1 MDLNDFNTN
10 YLNNLLDKVSK
21 EQKSVFL
28 LGDFNV
34 NLLNYND
41 HNPTNEFLDSL
52 ASNSFVPYILQPTRL
67 TSHSKTL
74 IDNIFSNIISPEAIS
89 GNLTATI
96 SDHLPQFMIV
106 PNVFS
111 NPPSNKANIFE
122 RDWSNFDQEN
132 FILDYFSIDWDVA
145 LKLDEQNVNYS
156 TESFLNK
163 INSLLSN
170 YVPLKKIN
178 KYKLKFRSKPWI
190 TTGLQKSISVK
201 NKFLTN
207 FIKKKDPAKKAELHL
222 QYKNHRNLLSTLLKK
237 SKENYYKK
245 CFESNWNNAKIIWKG
260 IKSLITLKDIT
271 SSVPRTISHGENLI
285 TNPYY
290 IANINN
296 YFSSIVDT
304 AKENIK
310 YSHKHF
316 SVYLNNQCKNSIFS
330 LLTVRL

>member
-1 MDLNDFNTN
+1 
-10 YLNNLLDKVSK
+10 
-21 EQKSVFL
+21 
-28 LGDFNV
+28 
-34 NLLNYND
+34 
-41 HNPTNEFLDSL
+41 
-52 ASNSFVPYILQPTRL
+52 
-67 TSHSKTL
+67 
-74 IDNIFSNIISPEAIS
+74 
-89 GNLTATI
+89 
-96 SDHLPQFMIV
+96 MIV
-106 PNVFS
+106 PNVFC
-111 NPPSNKANIFE
+111 NPPPNKANNIFE
-122 RDWSNFDQEN
+122 KDWSNFDQEN
-132 FILDYFSIDWDVA
+132 FILDYFSTDWDIA
-145 LKLDEQNVNYS
+145 RNLDEQNVNYS

-260 IKSLITLKDIT
+260 IKSIITLKNIT
-271 SSVPRTISHGENLI
+271 SSVSRTISQAEDLI
-285 TNPYY
+285 TD
-290 IANINN
+290 IASIFNN
-296 YFSSIVDT
+296 YFSSVADT
-304 AKENIK
+304 AKEDIIK

-316 SVYLNNQCKNSIFS
+316 SDDLNNQ
-330 LLTVRL
+330 

>member
-1 MDLNDFNTN
+1 M
-10 YLNNLLDKVSK
+10 
-21 EQKSVFL
+21 
-28 LGDFNV
+28 
-34 NLLNYND
+34 
-41 HNPTNEFLDSL
+41 
-52 ASNSFVPYILQPTRL
+52 
-67 TSHSKTL
+67 
-74 IDNIFSNIISPEAIS
+74 
-89 GNLTATI
+89 
-96 SDHLPQFMIV
+96 
-106 PNVFS
+106 
-111 NPPSNKANIFE
+111 
-122 RDWSNFDQEN
+122 
-132 FILDYFSIDWDVA
+132 
-145 LKLDEQNVNYS
+145 
-156 TESFLNK
+156 
-163 INSLLSN
+163 
-170 YVPLKKIN
+170 
-178 KYKLKFRSKPWI
+178 
-190 TTGLQKSISVK
+190 
-201 NKFLTN
+201 
-207 FIKKKDPAKKAELHL
+207 